1 MTFPSKRLCEAS
13 ATAAIKIEYK
23 AEKRS
28 WRRVRTVCHNQG
40 TSFKLPT
47 MFKLSSQLCS
57 WLNEAAQPFSEDN
70 TFLIIEAE
78 APANFEG
85 GIYRIIS
92 RGQIVDREGE
102 SERGEGRVVMRR

>member
-1 MTFPSKRLCEAS
+1 
-13 ATAAIKIEYK
+13 
-23 AEKRS
+23 
-28 WRRVRTVCHNQG
+28 
-40 TSFKLPT
+40 

-92 RGQIVDREGE
+92 RGQIVDREG
-102 SERGEGRVVMRR
+102 RGGEDSDEKITSVIPAGKGDRK